1 MMSNEAD
8 AFAKTLRATMSL
20 YNREISQEA
29 ARIWWG
35 ALKEYSLAEV
45 GEALANFIKSP
56 KGHFAP
62 LPADVIELC
71 RKSSGH
77 LSPDEAWALALTS
90 QDERESI
97 IWTTQISEA
106 MGAAQPC
113 LDNRDKYG
121 ARLAFLSAYERLTAS
136 SDPKWTVSLGDSLEG
151 RERAVDAA
159 LKRGLIAPDH
169 AQRLLPFSCDK
180 VVSVAGLLPA
190 PEKTPEEKAAV
201 AEVFSKLR
209 EIVK

>member
-1 MMSNEAD
+1 MIPTD
-8 AFAKTLRATMSL
+8 KPAFAETLRATMSL
-20 YNREISQEA
+20 YDREVAPA
-29 ARIWWG
+29 AMLIWWG
-35 ALKEYSLAEV
+35 ALKDHELSEI
-45 GEALANFIKSP
+45 GDALARYIKSP

-77 LSPDEAWALALTS
+77 LPPDEAWALALTS

-97 IWTTQISEA
+97 VWTTQISEA

-136 SDPKWTVSLGDSLEG
+136 SEPKWTVSLGDSLEG

-159 LKRGLIAPDH
+159 HGTI
-169 AQRLLPFSCDK
+169 QR
-180 VVSVAGLLPA
+180 
-190 PEKTPEEKAAV
+190 
-201 AEVFSKLR
+201 
-209 EIVK
+209 